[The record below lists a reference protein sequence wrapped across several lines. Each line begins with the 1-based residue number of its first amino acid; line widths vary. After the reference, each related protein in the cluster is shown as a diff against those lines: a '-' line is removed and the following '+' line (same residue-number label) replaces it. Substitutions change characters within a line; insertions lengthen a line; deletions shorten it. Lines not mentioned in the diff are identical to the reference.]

1 MSLPATLV
9 AAIYIVFSAV
19 ILSMHFWLMPTV
31 YGVGGVIT
39 LVSLARIL
47 TYMSGDG

>member
-1 MSLPATLV
+1 MPATLV
-9 AAIYIVFSAV
+9 AAIFI
-19 ILSMHFWLMPTV
+19 ILSVIVLAAHYWLMPTV
-31 YGVGGVIT
+31 YAVGGLAV

>member
-1 MSLPATLV
+1 MPATLV
-9 AAIYIVFSAV
+9 AAVFV
-19 ILSMHFWLMPTV
+19 VLCGIILSMHYWLMPTV

-47 TYMSGDG
+47 TYMTGDG

>member
-1 MSLPATLV
+1 MPATLV
-9 AAIYIVFSAV
+9 AAVFVVLSGI
-19 ILSMHFWLMPTV
+19 ILSMHYWLMPTV